1 MAWVILVRHG
11 QTDENVSGRISGQG
25 PVPLNSRGQEQA
37 RLAAEVLA
45 PLGVMRLCSSPVVRA
60 HQTAAMLDERLRLGI
75 EEVADLREVG
85 YGSWEGK
92 QFNDIR
98 GERAAQQV
106 FQNPLHAVFPKGE
119 SLLGVQQRGV
129 RFIESIRYADAGGPM
144 VLVSHGDTI
153 RTALAHYLGLAF
165 YDYRRIHIDI
175 GALSVVDFCG
185 KESRVKAVN
194 FVPQAGKMCL
204 KSFSETWQKTQTL
217 TT

>member
-1 MAWVILVRHG
+1 MAWVILMRHG

-60 HQTAAMLDERLRLGI
+60 HQTAVMLDERLHIGI

-129 RFIESIRYADAGGPM
+129 RFIESIRYSDAAGPM

-165 YDYRRIHIDI
+165 NDYRRINIDN
-175 GALSVVDFCG
+175 GALSVVELCG
-185 KESRVKAVN
+185 KQSRVKAVN
-194 FVPQAGKMCL
+194 FVPKAGQMCL
-204 KSFSETWQKTQTL
+204 KSFSESWQKTQTL